1 MCCMQGMHMDIHFE
15 FQATQSSELQ
25 TSIWLALNGTADLVE
40 CEVLAAFRQE
50 FSLIT
55 ADELW

>member
-1 MCCMQGMHMDIHFE
+1 MDIHFE

-50 FSLIT
+50 FSLTT
-55 ADELW
+55 ADELWQGACFAA